1 MKKLKDKEIPKMSEV
16 NEKVNTSLIDTKE
29 KSHYSLKELML
40 VEAVKKIPNPFMN
53 LTVQDVAKDLKMGEN
68 SANQVFKRD
77 DFPSVNL
84 GKPKTVTLLAYLIW
98 KMDRKV

>member
-1 MKKLKDKEIPKMSEV
+1 MNNI
-16 NEKVNTSLIDTKE
+16 NENIIIDTKE
-29 KSHYSLKELML
+29 KSNYTLKELMII
-40 VEAVKKIPNPFMN
+40 EAIKKINNPFMN
-53 LTVQDVAKDLKMGEN
+53 LTVQDIAKDLKMGEN

>member
-1 MKKLKDKEIPKMSEV
+1 MS
-16 NEKVNTSLIDTKE
+16 NINNTTLIDTKE
-29 KSHYSLKELML
+29 KDNYSSKELML
-40 VEAVKKIPNPFMN
+40 IEAIKKIQNPFLN

>member
-1 MKKLKDKEIPKMSEV
+1 MNNEEEIQTTAM
-16 NEKVNTSLIDTKE
+16 VNTKLIDTKE
-29 KSHYSLKELML
+29 NNPNLNVKELM
-40 VEAVKKIPNPFMN
+40 VIEAIKKIKDPFMN

-68 SANQVFKRD
+68 SANQVFRRE
-77 DFPSVNL
+77 DFPSVNI

>member
-1 MKKLKDKEIPKMSEV
+1 MNSINKT
-16 NEKVNTSLIDTKE
+16 NNTSLIDTKE
-29 KSHYSLKELML
+29 KDNPSLKELML
-40 VEAVKKIPNPFMN
+40 VEAIKKIPDPFMN

-68 SANQVFKRD
+68 FANQVFKRD

-84 GKPKTVTLLAYLIW
+84 GKPKTVTLLSYLIW

>member
-1 MKKLKDKEIPKMSEV
+1 MNSIDKT
-16 NEKVNTSLIDTKE
+16 NNTNLIDTKE
-29 KSHYSLKELML
+29 KDNYSLKDLML
-40 VEAVKKIPNPFMN
+40 IEAIKKISNPFIN

-98 KMDRKV
+98 KMSKRV

>member
-1 MKKLKDKEIPKMSEV
+1 MS
-16 NEKVNTSLIDTKE
+16 NINNTTLIDTKE
-29 KSHYSLKELML
+29 KDNYSLKELML
-40 VEAVKKIPNPFMN
+40 IEAIKKFQNPFLN

-68 SANQVFKRD
+68 SANQVFKRY

-84 GKPKTVTLLAYLIW
+84 GKLKTVTLLAYLIW

>member
-1 MKKLKDKEIPKMSEV
+1 MNNENEIQTAATI
-16 NEKVNTSLIDTKE
+16 NTKLIDTKE
-29 KSHYSLKELML
+29 NKQSLNVKELM
-40 VEAVKKIPNPFMN
+40 VIEAIKKIKDPFMN

-68 SANQVFKRD
+68 SANQVFRRE

>member
-1 MKKLKDKEIPKMSEV
+1 MNNE
-16 NEKVNTSLIDTKE
+16 NEKLIDTKE
-29 KSHYSLKELML
+29 KKYTIKELM
-40 VEAVKKIPNPFMN
+40 VIEAIKQLKDPFIN

>member
-1 MKKLKDKEIPKMSEV
+1 MNNNINAIE
-16 NEKVNTSLIDTKE
+16 TKE
-29 KSHYSLKELML
+29 KRGLNIKELMIL
-40 VEAVKKIPNPFMN
+40 EAVKKLENPFVN

-68 SANQVFKRD
+68 SANQVFKRE

>member
-1 MKKLKDKEIPKMSEV
+1 MS
-16 NEKVNTSLIDTKE
+16 NINNTTLIDTKE
-29 KSHYSLKELML
+29 KDNYSLKELML
-40 VEAVKKIPNPFMN
+40 IEAIKKIQNPFLN

-84 GKPKTVTLLAYLIW
+84 GNLKTVTLLAYLIW

>member
-1 MKKLKDKEIPKMSEV
+1 MNNNINSIE
-16 NEKVNTSLIDTKE
+16 TKE
-29 KSHYSLKELML
+29 KRGLNIKELMIL
-40 VEAVKKIPNPFMN
+40 EAVKKLENPFVN